1 MGCLLSLP
9 GAHNISDEIV
19 YIHYIDFYTE
29 DPYDILDENVYPIM
43 YSFCD

>member
-9 GAHNISDEIV
+9 RIDNITDEIV
-19 YIHYIDFYTE
+19 YIHYIDFYVE
-29 DPYDILDENVYPIM
+29 DAYDILDENVYPIM